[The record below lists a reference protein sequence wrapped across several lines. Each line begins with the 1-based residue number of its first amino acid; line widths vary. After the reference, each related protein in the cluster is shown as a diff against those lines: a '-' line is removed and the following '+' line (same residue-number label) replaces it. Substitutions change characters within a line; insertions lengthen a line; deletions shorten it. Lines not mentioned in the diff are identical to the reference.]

1 VRDVE
6 EQVSSLHVALLSA
19 TSAGATSSDSFF
31 VDSTAPVTVTPWAPA
46 TERPGLFEKEARVND
61 EENSDENL
69 RGEGGGPV

>member
-1 VRDVE
+1 MRDVE

-31 VDSTAPVTVTPWAPA
+31 VDSTAPVTVTPSAPA